1 MSDEQDK
8 IKHSRR
14 LHDDNRAVNRQVKIA
29 KSHGVTVQEPHKYA
43 KHHSMNC
50 GVPKCVLCSN
60 RRRWGEKTIQEQRQE
75 QDTGW
80 VDGDNK
86 TGTDDESI

>member
-14 LHDDNRAVNRQVKIA
+14 LHRDENAVNRQVKIA
-29 KSHGVTVQEPHKYA
+29 QAYGIQVQEPHKYA
-43 KHHSMNC
+43 KHHVLNC
-50 GVPKCVLCSN
+50 GNPKCIYCMN
-60 RRRWGEKTIQEQRQE
+60 PRKYGHKTIQEQRQE

-80 VDGDNK
+80 QDGDNK